1 MTDQEIMEELGK
13 DKDSLFILLLMLL
26 IPTEKLEELY
36 EKEKRRLENE
46 TVYQAA
52 DEEDSMLDTA
62 LEQTKKQGE
71 KGYGTVQEQNQHH
84 A

>member
-1 MTDQEIMEELGK
+1 MTEQEIMEELGK

-36 EKEKRRLENE
+36 EREKRRLENE

-62 LEQTKKQGE
+62 LEQTKK
-71 KGYGTVQEQNQHH
+71 
-84 A
+84 